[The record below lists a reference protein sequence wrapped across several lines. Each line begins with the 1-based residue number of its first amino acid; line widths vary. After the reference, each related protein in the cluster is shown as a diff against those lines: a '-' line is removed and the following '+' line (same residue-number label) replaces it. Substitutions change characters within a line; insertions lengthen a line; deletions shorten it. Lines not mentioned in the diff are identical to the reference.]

1 MCIRDRTPARKIR
14 EELGGIKDTGESDKK
29 VSRYRTLH
37 HQPTPLSVTATSLL
51 GPDLLPQS
59 RRGNRPR
66 TNTPYNSEAMLGP
79 ISPFKVSLEETR
91 SEAARYKT
99 ARSEA
104 GLFSSHKAQPFRR
117 YQTPTDKLGPDEI
130 IRRPPGTD
138 TAFDRCSLAY

>member
-1 MCIRDRTPARKIR
+1 
-14 EELGGIKDTGESDKK
+14 
-29 VSRYRTLH
+29 
-37 HQPTPLSVTATSLL
+37 
-51 GPDLLPQS
+51 
-59 RRGNRPR
+59 
-66 TNTPYNSEAMLGP
+66 MLGP

-117 YQTPTDKLGPDEI
+117 YQTPTDKLGPDGI

-138 TAFDRCSLAY
+138 KAFRSTQPSVLSNIPTCPFHGGPKLFRVTGALAFPESWAAGPVVY